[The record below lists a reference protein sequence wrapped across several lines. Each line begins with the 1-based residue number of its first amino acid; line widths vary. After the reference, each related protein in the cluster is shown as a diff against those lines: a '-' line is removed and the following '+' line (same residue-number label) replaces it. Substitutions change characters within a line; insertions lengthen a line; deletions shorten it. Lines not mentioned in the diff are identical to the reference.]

1 MNRIDNKMRPHR
13 LVSLMLILFN
23 ACSMVTLMV
32 LSDGEVYALFIM
44 GSLIL
49 SVVVVAEVFKRKML
63 MNCL

>member
-1 MNRIDNKMRPHR
+1 MRPHR

-32 LSDGEVYALFIM
+32 LSGGEVYALFIM